1 MRITLEDRISLPTQR
16 QFTDSGQMIVP
27 CKFARTGTQIYT
39 ADQLGLQGGSKLV
52 EVHREETQVFDEV
65 SMASFRSVPVTDGH
79 PKSGLV
85 TAETAPDFQVG
96 MLEGLPTRDE
106 DTLSGTLVI
115 THQDAIDSIEDGNIE
130 LSAGYT
136 CKLEMRDSQYFQ
148 TEIRANHIAIVP
160 KGRAGSVCS
169 IADEEVTMTP
179 EELKAK
185 EAADA
190 AATKLA
196 DAAAADEKLI
206 ADEAAAAEL
215 VADEAKPEV
224 PLEVQLADAV
234 AALEVLQAKFD
245 EAQEA
250 ASAKLALAD
259 TALVDAVEERVSV
272 VLSALDMTD
281 MEVADFAGK
290 SVQEIKHSVVATIKP
305 DLSLEDRS
313 DAYVA
318 ARFDVLAEDSGAGET
333 PMGRLL
339 SENAAASH
347 VEVKASTVVTDARA
361 AMIARSKAGK

>member
-27 CKFARTGTQIYT
+27 CKFARTGSQIYT
-39 ADQLGLQGGSKLV
+39 ADQLGLEGGSKLV

-85 TAETAPDFQVG
+85 TAETASDFQVG

-196 DAAAADEKLI
+196 DAAAAE
-206 ADEAAAAEL
+206 EAAAAEL
-215 VADEAKPEV
+215 VAYEAKPEV

-259 TALVDAVEERVSV
+259 TALVDAVEERVNV

>member
-1 MRITLEDRISLPTQR
+1 MIITLEDRISLPSQR

-27 CKFARTGTQIYT
+27 CKFARTGTQIYS

-52 EVHREETQVFDEV
+52 EVHREEAQVFDEV
-65 SMASFRSVPVTDGH
+65 SMASFRSVPVTNGH

-85 TAETAPDFQVG
+85 TADTAPDYQVG
-96 MLEGLPTRDE
+96 MLEGLPVRDE

-136 CKLEMRDSQYFQ
+136 CNLEVRDGSYYQ

-160 KGRAGSVCS
+160 KGRAGSLCS
-169 IADEEVTMTP
+169 IADEEVSMTP
-179 EELKAK
+179 EELKAQ
-185 EAADA
+185 EDA
-190 AATKLA
+190 AAQLV
-196 DAAAADEKLI
+196 L
-206 ADEAAAAEL
+206 DEAAAAEKL
-215 VADEAKPEV
+215 AAEEAAAPS
-224 PLEVQLADAV
+224 LEVQLADAV
-234 AALEVLQAKFD
+234 AALETLQAKFD

-250 ASAKLALAD
+250 ATAKLALAD
-259 TALVDAVEERVSV
+259 TALVDAVEERVNV

-281 MEVADFAGK
+281 MAIEDFAGK
-290 SVQEIKHSVVATIKP
+290 SVQEIKHAVVAVVKP

-339 SENAAASH
+339 SENAAATH
-347 VEVKASTVVTDARA
+347 VEVKPSTVVTDARA